1 VLGELLSLRKMQALS
16 WVCLLILCGGSWLF
30 YSWEFTWA
38 VAIGG
43 VISIVSFMLTHQ
55 DVARFMKSLDSSEEE
70 GQGEKKALKVGK
82 SRYII
87 KFWFR
92 LAIIGLVLLMLI
104 KSGKVNIFG
113 LLVGLSTVVF
123 TITLTTVGA
132 AGRYIISSRR

>member
-1 VLGELLSLRKMQALS
+1 VSDELVSLRKMQVLS
-16 WVCLLILCGGSWLF
+16 WVCLLILCGGSWVF
-30 YSWEFTWA
+30 FSWEIAWA
-38 VAIGG
+38 VAVGG

-55 DVARFMKSLDSSEEE
+55 DVARFMKSLDSSEE
-70 GQGEKKALKVGK
+70 GQEEKKALKVGK
-82 SRYII
+82 ARYII
-87 KFWFR
+87 KFWLR

>member
-1 VLGELLSLRKMQALS
+1 MSDELVSLRKMQVLS
-16 WVCLLILCGGSWLF
+16 WVCLLILCGGSWVF
-30 YSWEFTWA
+30 FSWEIAWA
-38 VAIGG
+38 VAVGG

-55 DVARFMKSLDSSEEE
+55 DVARFMKSLDSSEEDQE
-70 GQGEKKALKVGK
+70 EKKALKVGK
-82 SRYII
+82 TRYII
-87 KFWFR
+87 KFWLR

>member
-1 VLGELLSLRKMQALS
+1 MLDELLSLRKMQVLS
-16 WVCLLILCGGSWLF
+16 WVCLLILCGGSWFF
-30 YSWEFTWA
+30 YSWEFAWA

-55 DVARFMKSLDSSEEE
+55 DVARFMKSLDSSEE
-70 GQGEKKALKVGK
+70 GQEEKKTLKVGK

-87 KFWFR
+87 KFWLR
-92 LAIIGLVLLMLI
+92 LAIIGLILLMLI

>member
-1 VLGELLSLRKMQALS
+1 MLDELLSLRKMQVLS

-30 YSWEFTWA
+30 YSWEFAWA

-55 DVARFMKSLDSSEEE
+55 DVARFMKSLDSSEE
-70 GQGEKKALKVGK
+70 GQGGKKTLKVGK

-87 KFWFR
+87 KFWLR
-92 LAIIGLVLLMLI
+92 LAIIGLILLMLI

>member
-1 VLGELLSLRKMQALS
+1 MLDELLPLRKMQVLS
-16 WVCLLILCGGSWLF
+16 WACLLILCGGSWFF
-30 YSWEFTWA
+30 YSWEFAWA

-55 DVARFMKSLDSSEEE
+55 DVARFMKSLDSSEE
-70 GQGEKKALKVGK
+70 GQEEKKTLKVGK

-87 KFWFR
+87 KFWLR
-92 LAIIGLVLLMLI
+92 LAIIGLILLMLI

>member
-1 VLGELLSLRKMQALS
+1 VLDELLSLRKIQVLS
-16 WVCLLILCGGSWLF
+16 WVCLLVLCAGSWFF
-30 YSWEFTWA
+30 YSWEFARA
-38 VAIGG
+38 VAVGG

-55 DVARFMKSLDSSEEE
+55 DVARFMKSLDSSEE

-87 KFWFR
+87 KFWLR
-92 LAIIGLVLLMLI
+92 LAIIGLILLMLI